1 MAREGSKTN
10 RTGSWKKWGLGVGV
24 GGVANAQICGG
35 LFCLQ
40 FYKDMFGAGECVCV
54 WRGGDEG
61 GGMRGEGGGRKG
73 RAEEEGGGRG
83 QHTVF
88 PLDNDPVVSCVPQRA
103 SLELA
108 AKRHRKVL
116 TYVLQYSVT
125 VVFLF
130 DVEMIPWHLV
140 Q

>member
-1 MAREGSKTN
+1 MLRFE
-10 RTGSWKKWGLGVGV
+10 
-24 GGVANAQICGG
+24 VAYFVFSFIKICSGQG
-35 LFCLQ
+35 NV
-40 FYKDMFGAGECVCV
+40 CVCGWV
-54 WRGGDEG
+54 GG
-61 GGMRGEGGGRKG
+61 GGMRGEEGREG
-73 RAEEEGGGRG
+73 QRRRGGGRG